1 MVLLTAGRKHKKTF
15 SLLGKLQM
23 GCTEFLEMRGL
34 LLHSPALFSSLL
46 LVNFP
51 LFLAKEESPM
61 ELESAHLLL
70 LTPVTFT
77 FFILSLKRCVA
88 NIMTCFKMAE
98 KEEAVLSKLM
108 MHSTVTGQ
116 QSGGT
121 TNETWEIAFPFAP
134 DIRLLDTSWRNCL
147 RDRQI
152 DISCCW
158 NAKHQR

>member
-23 GCTEFLEMRGL
+23 ECTEFLEMRGL
-34 LLHSPALFSSLL
+34 LLHNPALFSSHLV
-46 LVNFP
+46 VNFP
-51 LFLAKEESPM
+51 LFLAKEESPT

-98 KEEAVLSKLM
+98 RE
-108 MHSTVTGQ
+108 
-116 QSGGT
+116 
-121 TNETWEIAFPFAP
+121 
-134 DIRLLDTSWRNCL
+134 R
-147 RDRQI
+147 RQFYP
-152 DISCCW
+152 
-158 NAKHQR
+158 N